1 MVLIEC
7 KRLPKEEHSK
17 DYDAFILSVPAA
29 TNVGEATDAVQ
40 HMQNTRV
47 RLTWM
52 MAAARQMLKDGM
64 VAEAQQHYLAGP
76 IGDTERYLA
85 LERTEKR
92 LTCEQSAL
100 DALVEA
106 FKGGVMILFPAEC
119 SGNDACQRLTAVLE
133 SDTAS
138 DVEKSKA
145 HRILSIL
152 DDGAT
157 NENILTGRVVMWW
170 SAKPL
175 ARDTDFVKYIGK
187 NDKTKITVKLVAE
200 GGAAPPREPA
210 VDARAQAELMQ
221 HFYRKQ
227 EEMKKL
233 VEDEDISFGNSAWAN
248 PHGLKN
254 QLQGIDSVHY
264 KGGM

>member
-1 MVLIEC
+1 MVLLEC
-7 KRLPKEEHSK
+7 KRLPREEYSN
-17 DYDAFILSVPAA
+17 DYDAFMTSVPIT
-29 TNVGEATDAVQ
+29 TNIGEATDAVQ
-40 HMQNTRV
+40 RMQNTRV

-52 MAAARQMLKDGM
+52 MAAAKEMLKDGM
-64 VAEAQQHYLAGP
+64 VGEAQQHLLTGP
-76 IGDTERYLA
+76 IGDTERYLSR
-85 LERTEKR
+85 ERTER
-92 LTCEQSAL
+92 RALCVQSEL
-100 DALVEA
+100 DALVEV

-119 SGNDACQRLTAVLE
+119 SGSDACQRLAAIVD

-138 DVEKSKA
+138 DVERSKA
-145 HRILSIL
+145 HRILSII

-157 NENILTGRVVMWW
+157 NENTLSGRAVMWW

-175 ARDTDFVKYIGK
+175 ARDADFSRYIGK

-210 VDARAQAELMQ
+210 VDARSQAELMQ

-233 VEDEDISFGNSAWAN
+233 VEDEDISYGNSAWAN

-254 QLQGIDSVHY
+254 QLQGLDSIHY
-264 KGGM
+264 KGAL

>member
-1 MVLIEC
+1 MVLLEC
-7 KRLPKEEHSK
+7 KRLPKEEYSK
-17 DYDAFILSVPAA
+17 DYDAFIASVPST
-29 TNVGEATDAVQ
+29 TNIGEATDAIQ
-40 HMQNTRV
+40 KMQNTRV

-52 MAAARQMLKDGM
+52 MAAAKQMIKDCM
-64 VAEAQQHYLAGP
+64 VDAEKQHYLTGP
-76 IGDTERYLA
+76 IGDTERYLS
-85 LERTEKR
+85 LERTER
-92 LTCEQSAL
+92 RQLCVQSEL

-119 SGNDACQRLTAVLE
+119 SGSDACQRLAAILDN
-133 SDTAS
+133 DTVS

-145 HRILSIL
+145 HRILSMI

-157 NENILTGRVVMWW
+157 NENTLSGRAVMWW

-175 ARDTDFVKYIGK
+175 ARDSDFVKYIGK
-187 NDKTKITVKLVAE
+187 NDKTKITVKLAAE
-200 GGAAPPREPA
+200 GSAAPPREPA
-210 VDARAQAELMQ
+210 VDAKAQAELMQ

-254 QLQGIDSVHY
+254 QLQGLDSIHY
-264 KGGM
+264 KGAF